1 MCVYYVCN
9 MSFSSFLLEIG
20 EGKIDSFVI
29 PIKWATGDVCRKIY
43 VDINVCHN
51 TDRVILC
58 PHNEE
63 IVNINNNVLNLL
75 YSEGHTYFSYD
86 YAIHKGVD

>member
-1 MCVYYVCN
+1 MT
-9 MSFSSFLLEIG
+9 L
-20 EGKIDSFVI
+20 VI
-29 PIKWATGDVCRKIY
+29 PIEWATDDVCTKIY
-43 VDINVCHN
+43 GDINVCHN
-51 TDRVILC
+51 RDRVILC

-75 YSEGHTYFSYD
+75 HSEGHTYFSYD